1 MNAAFGALK
10 RHVDAAF
17 ASVASEIARQS
28 RVELG
33 KDSIAKKQGF
43 RSPVALIQ
51 GTTGSS
57 VGPGSIDPAP
67 RRAAPIH
74 PHRVAEC
81 RTNAPRTASAVAS
94 RYHLTGGA
102 AHACPRIE
110 SVA

>member
-57 VGPGSIDPAP
+57 VGEAIRLVQVREAPAP
-67 RRAAPIH
+67 SAARWPSATADA
-74 PHRVAEC
+74 PAAVHRS
-81 RTNAPRTASAVAS
+81 RGPKPRSTD
-94 RYHLTGGA
+94 GE
-102 AHACPRIE
+102 AC
-110 SVA
+110 